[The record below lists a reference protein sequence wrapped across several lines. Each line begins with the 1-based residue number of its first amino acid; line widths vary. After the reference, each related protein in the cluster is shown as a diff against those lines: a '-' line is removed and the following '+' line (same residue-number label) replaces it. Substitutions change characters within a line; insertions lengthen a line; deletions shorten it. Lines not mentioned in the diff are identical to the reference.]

1 MNFRSCTLSIL
12 VARTDVPFMMQ
23 TIPHLVRKC
32 QFDISER
39 VLVIDTAPLSDNY
52 RSRPGI
58 GTMEELR
65 LCCQQLLE
73 RKVVDKLLD
82 IDYSEQYRKQ
92 VYKKHFGHDIKTTH
106 DFRGYPILGSVFAI
120 ESSQTDYIVHFDS
133 DMLLYQ
139 QAEHNWIQDGID
151 LMQQNPDIMFVSP
164 LSGPPSGDGS
174 LRQKGVDY
182 QRHSSGHYSFT
193 DFTSRKFLVNRKRL
207 EEILPLQPLWISWK
221 RRYLSYFTGKSAMWS
236 WEVMIS
242 NRLKA
247 TDYVRV
253 DLDSPQAWTLHTP
266 DHGAKFIQSLPTV
279 IDRVEKGDYP
289 PVQAGDYDLQ
299 LGAWC

>member
-1 MNFRSCTLSIL
+1 
-12 VARTDVPFMMQ
+12 MMQ
-23 TIPHLVRKC
+23 TIPHLVKEC
-32 QFDISER
+32 QFGITER

-52 RSRPGI
+52 RNRPGI
-58 GTMEELR
+58 GTMEEFR

-73 RKVVDKLLD
+73 RNVVDKLLD

-92 VYKKHFGHDIKTTH
+92 VYKKHFGRDIKTTH

-120 ESSQTDYIVHFDS
+120 ESAQTDYIVHFDS

-174 LRQKGVDY
+174 LRQRGVDY

-193 DFTSRKFLVNRKRL
+193 DFTSRKFLVNCKRL

-253 DLDSPQAWTLHTP
+253 DLDSPKAWTLHTP

-279 IDRVEKGDYP
+279 IDKVEKGDYP

>member
-1 MNFRSCTLSIL
+1 
-12 VARTDVPFMMQ
+12 MMQ